1 MFKNADHAKKA
12 TKSIFDFSKAN
23 PKAKLSEFREFLASR
38 FSYNTFHDLL
48 NNVSAPQ
55 EAKEIPF
62 LDLLFSDYAVFV
74 NNTSFGRVFIMPDS
88 IIINYDVAIDK
99 NGLFTD
105 EKSLTIPLSHIK
117 KAKIVGSKVFLK
129 DDCDELVE
137 MVIYLP
143 MNSHQVKI
151 TTNHDLITVRKSLDS
166 GETEEYSFSNDR
178 SGEYMAKEKFKNLLE
193 SSVSNFDEYSKDD
206 IDALWESGSESF
218 GTGKI
223 EVIYELDSDD
233 DILCKGELAE
243 IKIAFDIE
251 SASVSQM
258 VQIINDNYD
267 ENSIIEG
274 LKSDKLCVTTFHNQS
289 NPDISVVDTGEKV
302 AIVLSQEIQGKM
314 RNIKAKQ

>member
-23 PKAKLSEFREFLASR
+23 PKAKLSEFREFVASR

-55 EAKEIPF
+55 EAKEIP
-62 LDLLFSDYAVFV
+62 LLGLLSGDYAVQV

-88 IIINYDVAIDK
+88 IVINYDVEIDK

-137 MVIYLP
+137 LVVYLP

-178 SGEYMAKEKFKNLLE
+178 SGEHMAKDLFKNLLA

-206 IDALWESGSESF
+206 IDALWKSGSESF
-218 GTGKI
+218 GSGKI

-243 IKIAFDIE
+243 IQIGFYIK
-251 SASVSQM
+251 SAHVSQK
-258 VQIINDNYD
+258 VQIIDDNYD
-267 ENSIIEG
+267 EDSIIEG
-274 LKSDKLCVTTFHNQS
+274 LKNGKLCVSTFHNQP
-289 NPDISVVDTGEKV
+289 NPDISVVETKETV
-302 AIVLSQEIQGKM
+302 AIVLSQEIQGEFRKVES
-314 RNIKAKQ
+314 KK

>member
-23 PKAKLSEFREFLASR
+23 PKAKLSEFREFLASKL
-38 FSYNTFHDLL
+38 SYNTFHDLL
-48 NNVSAPQ
+48 NNISAPQ
-55 EAKEIPF
+55 EVNEIPL
-62 LDLLFSDYAVFV
+62 LDLLSSDYAVFV

-88 IIINYDVAIDK
+88 ILIHYDD
-99 NGLFTD
+99 GLNKYGIFSD
-105 EKSLTIPLSHIK
+105 EVSLTIPLSNIK
-117 KAKIVGSKVFLK
+117 NAKIFGSKVFLK

-137 MVIYLP
+137 LVIYLP

-206 IDALWESGSESF
+206 IDSLWESGSELF
-218 GTGKI
+218 GAGKI

-233 DILCKGELAE
+233 GILCKDKLTE

-251 SASVSQM
+251 SASVTQM
-258 VQIINDNYD
+258 IKIIDTNYD
-267 ENSIIEG
+267 ESSIISG
-274 LKSDKLCVTTFHNQS
+274 LKDGSLCTTTWHGSDNGI
-289 NPDISVVDTGEKV
+289 PDISITATGEV
-302 AIVLSQEIQGKM
+302 VGIILSQEIEGNYDEF
-314 RNIKAKQ
+314 R

>member
-23 PKAKLSEFREFLASR
+23 PKAKLSEFREFLASKL
-38 FSYNTFHDLL
+38 SYNTFHDLL
-48 NNVSAPQ
+48 NNISAPQ
-55 EAKEIPF
+55 EVNEIPL
-62 LDLLFSDYAVFV
+62 LDLLSSDYAVFV

-88 IIINYDVAIDK
+88 IVINYDVEIDK

-105 EKSLTIPLSHIK
+105 EKSLTIPLSHIN

-137 MVIYLP
+137 LVIYLP

-178 SGEYMAKEKFKNLLE
+178 SGEYMAKDLFKKLLE

-218 GTGKI
+218 GAGKI

-243 IKIAFDIE
+243 IQIAFDIE

-267 ENSIIEG
+267 EDSIIDG
-274 LKSDKLCVTTFHNQS
+274 LKDGSLSTTTWHGNGI
-289 NPDISVVDTGEKV
+289 PDISITATGEV
-302 AIVLSQEIQGKM
+302 VGIILSQEIEGNYDEF
-314 RNIKAKQ
+314 R

>member
-23 PKAKLSEFREFLASR
+23 PKAKLSEFREFLASKL
-38 FSYNTFHDLL
+38 SYNTFHDLL
-48 NNVSAPQ
+48 NNISAPQ
-55 EAKEIPF
+55 ELKETPL
-62 LDLLFSDYAVFV
+62 LDLLLGDYAVLI

-88 IIINYDVAIDK
+88 IVINYDVAIDK

-117 KAKIVGSKVFLK
+117 KAKIFGSKAFLK

-137 MVIYLP
+137 LVIYLP

-166 GETEEYSFSNDR
+166 GEIEEYSFSNDR
-178 SGEYMAKEKFKNLLE
+178 SGEYIAKEKFKYLLE

-206 IDALWESGSESF
+206 IDSLWESGSESF
-218 GTGKI
+218 GEGKI
-223 EVIYELDSDD
+223 EVIYELDSNDG
-233 DILCKGELAE
+233 ILCKDKLTE

-251 SASVSQM
+251 SASVT
-258 VQIINDNYD
+258 QIIKIIDTNYD
-267 ENSIIEG
+267 ESSIISG
-274 LKSDKLCVTTFHNQS
+274 LKDGSLCTTTWHGSDNGI
-289 NPDISVVDTGEKV
+289 PDISITATGEV
-302 AIVLSQEIQGKM
+302 VGIILSQEIEGNYDEF
-314 RNIKAKQ
+314 R

>member
-23 PKAKLSEFREFLASR
+23 PKAKLSEFREFVASR

-48 NNVSAPQ
+48 NNVYAPQ
-55 EAKEIPF
+55 EAKEIP
-62 LDLLFSDYAVFV
+62 LLGLLSGDYAVQV

-88 IIINYDVAIDK
+88 IVINYDVEIDK

-137 MVIYLP
+137 LVIYLP

-178 SGEYMAKEKFKNLLE
+178 SGEHMAKDLFKNLLA

-206 IDALWESGSESF
+206 IDALWKSGSESF
-218 GTGKI
+218 GAGKI

-243 IKIAFDIE
+243 IQIAFDIE

-267 ENSIIEG
+267 EDSIIDG
-274 LKSDKLCVTTFHNQS
+274 LEDGSLSTTTWHGNGI
-289 NPDISVVDTGEKV
+289 PEITITATGEV
-302 AIVLSQEIQGKM
+302 VGIILSQEIEGHYDEF
-314 RNIKAKQ
+314 R